1 MSPRR
6 DNAEEHKCG
15 WRRKHLESKANEKRA
30 THIIITQVICNFFNV
45 ELYVVSLRE
54 GMSNPQACRIGLQVC
69 QNILLTSPMM
79 RFIRAKNSHK
89 LFIPTQSMKVAA
101 LRAAAT
107 ANEEDHP

>member
-15 WRRKHLESKANEKRA
+15 WRRKHLESKGEKRA

-45 ELYVVSLRE
+45 KLYVVSLRE

-107 ANEEDHP
+107 TNEEDHP